1 MNIMY
6 SAKETDS
13 PIEGYG
19 FTLKLKWNP
28 RVVTEVPNGDNE
40 VVLLKKKYN
49 DESKYYIIF
58 IGDMK

>member
-19 FTLKLKWNP
+19 FTLKMKWNL
-28 RVVTEVPNGDNE
+28 RAVTEAPTGDNE
-40 VVLLKKKYN
+40 ITLLKKYN

>member
-1 MNIMY
+1 MC
-6 SAKETDS
+6 SAKETDLS
-13 PIEGYG
+13 VEGYG

-28 RVVTEVPNGDNE
+28 RAVTEVPTGDNE
-40 VVLLKKKYN
+40 VVLLKKYN